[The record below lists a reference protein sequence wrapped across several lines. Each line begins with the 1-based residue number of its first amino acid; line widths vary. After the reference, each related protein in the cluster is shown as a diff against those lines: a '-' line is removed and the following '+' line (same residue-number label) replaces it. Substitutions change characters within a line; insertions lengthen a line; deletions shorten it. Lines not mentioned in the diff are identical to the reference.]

1 MPDVVVDNDP
11 NTPAPEPAAPPAP
24 ISRRLMPF
32 APLVIAMLAQ
42 SALIGTGTHPGT
54 ETAEHGPD
62 TPAVC
67 AEEIPTY
74 QECHSEYP
82 NGCSKAAGYDAYVN
96 LLKNQLI
103 SPDLAPLVALTRDD
117 YGRLAQSLPP
127 YL

>member
-1 MPDVVVDNDP
+1 MPEIVVDNDP
-11 NTPAPEPAAPPAP
+11 NTPAPEPAPATSPAP

-42 SALIGTGTHPGT
+42 TALIGTGTGTHPGT

-67 AEEIPTY
+67 EEEIPTY

-103 SPDLAPLVALTRDD
+103 SPDQAPLVA
-117 YGRLAQSLPP
+117 
-127 YL
+127 